1 MSDEELRMEE
11 PLPELPESPPEPKEE
26 RRRDWD
32 ERDEKGQPWEKDE
45 KGPSGDP
52 LGGVIWALIL
62 ISAGLIFLAETTLG
76 LFDFEQFGG
85 AWNVIFVAVGL
96 ILLLE
101 VALRLLIPAYRRP
114 ISGTLVFAFILLA
127 LGLSGIIGWQITW
140 PVFIIAIGLAM
151 LISGLLRWR

>member
-1 MSDEELRMEE
+1 MSDEELRMED
-11 PLPELPESPPEPKEE
+11 PLPELPETPPEPKRE
-26 RRRDWD
+26 RRRDRH
-32 ERDEKGQPWEKDE
+32 ERHEKEEPWEKDE

-62 ISAGLIFLAETTLG
+62 ISAGFIFLAETTLG

-114 ISGTLVFAFILLA
+114 LSGTLVFAFILLA
-127 LGLSGIIGWQITW
+127 LGLSGIVGWQVTW
-140 PVFIIAIGLAM
+140 PVFIIAIGVAM
-151 LISGLLRWR
+151 LVSGLLRWR

>member
-1 MSDEELRMEE
+1 MSDEEMFTEE
-11 PLPELPESPPEPKEE
+11 PPELPKTPPKPE
-26 RRRDWD
+26 RERWRDQ
-32 ERDEKGQPWEKDE
+32 DEKGQSWEKDE
-45 KGPSGDP
+45 KGRSADP
-52 LGGVIWALIL
+52 LGGVIWALIF
-62 ISAGLIFLAETTLG
+62 ITAGLIFLAETTLG

-114 ISGTLVFAFILLA
+114 VSGTLVFSFILLA
-127 LGLSGIIGWQITW
+127 LGLSGIVGWEITW
-140 PVFIIAIGLAM
+140 PVFIIAIGVAM

>member
-1 MSDEELRMEE
+1 MSEEEMFTEE
-11 PLPELPESPPEPKEE
+11 PPELPQAPPEPE
-26 RRRDWD
+26 RERWQD
-32 ERDEKGQPWEKDE
+32 RDEKGQPWEKDE

-62 ISAGLIFLAETTLG
+62 ITAGFIFLAETTLR

-85 AWNVIFVAVGL
+85 AWNLIFVAVGL

-114 ISGTLVFAFILLA
+114 VSGTLVFSFILLA
-127 LGLSGIIGWQITW
+127 LGLTGIIGWEITW
-140 PVFIIAIGLAM
+140 PVFIIAIGIAM

>member
-1 MSDEELRMEE
+1 MSDEELHMGE
-11 PLPELPESPPEPKEE
+11 PLPEPPEFPPEPEPE

-32 ERDEKGQPWEKDE
+32 EKGEPWEKDE

-62 ISAGLIFLAETTLG
+62 ITAGLIFLAETTLG

-85 AWNVIFVAVGL
+85 AWNLIFVAVGL

-101 VALRLLIPAYRRP
+101 VALRLLLPAYRRP
-114 ISGTLVFAFILLA
+114 ISGTVVFAFILLA
-127 LGLSGIIGWQITW
+127 LGLSGIVGWQITW
-140 PVFIIAIGLAM
+140 PVFIIAIGVAM